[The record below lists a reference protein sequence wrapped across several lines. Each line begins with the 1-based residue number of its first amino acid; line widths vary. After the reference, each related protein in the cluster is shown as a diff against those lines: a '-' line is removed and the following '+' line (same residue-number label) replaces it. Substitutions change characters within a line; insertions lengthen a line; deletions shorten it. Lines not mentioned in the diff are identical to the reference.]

1 MICENYMK
9 LKCQCPYT
17 FLEAHPHCC
26 VQAVRA
32 SVLQG
37 AAQRFAIAVSAQCVA
52 SRTLPFHCVTLRS
65 VFLLSAHAS
74 HAKARQKE
82 KSGLGAFEAEWHV
95 GYFVTKLDGK
105 ALCVLYQAL

>member
-1 MICENYMK
+1 MK